1 MSDNRPPIILYGR
14 QTFCPDVARAKL
26 RLEELG
32 HEWIEYD
39 IECESKRRQEVLEL
53 TGQAKVPTLVIGDK
67 VLVEPATAQLDAA
80 LLAAG
85 YEMDD
90 TE

>member
-1 MSDNRPPIILYGR
+1 MANNRPPIILYGR

-32 HEWIEYD
+32 YEWIEYD
-39 IECESKRRQEVLEL
+39 IECEPQRRQEVLEL
-53 TGQAKVPTLVIGDK
+53 TGEAKVPTLVIGDR
-67 VLVEPATAQLDAA
+67 VLVEPATTQLDAA
-80 LLAAG
+80 LVAAG

-90 TE
+90 QE

>member
-14 QTFCPDVARAKL
+14 QTFCLDVARAKL

-32 HEWIEYD
+32 YEWTEYD
-39 IECESKRRQEVLEL
+39 IENEPKRRQEVLEL
-53 TGQAKVPTLVIGDK
+53 TGQTKVPTLMIGDK
-67 VLVEPATAQLDAA
+67 VLVEPAAAPLDAA

>member
-1 MSDNRPPIILYGR
+1 MTDNRPPIILYGR
-14 QTFCPDVARAKL
+14 RTFCPDVARAKL

-32 HEWIEYD
+32 YEWTEYD
-39 IECESKRRQEVLEL
+39 IESEPKRRQEVLEL
-53 TGQAKVPTLVIGDK
+53 TGEAKVLTLVIGDR
-67 VLVEPATAQLDAA
+67 VLVEPATTQLDAA

-90 TE
+90 